1 MTAAALFEKNIMDA
15 ELEKVSGGSVA
26 EFLELRIICK
36 GNSAKSKNAWEKH
49 DTHLFDQENVQD
61 YLREELGIR
70 ANLNGSRLN
79 WFNPFGSERPAEYTD
94 MKTGKAISHQE
105 VVRRAEAYVKSL
117 G

>member
-1 MTAAALFEKNIMDA
+1 MFFCHPANCSENWP
-15 ELEKVSGGSVA
+15 G
-26 EFLELRIICK
+26 
-36 GNSAKSKNAWEKH
+36 H
-49 DTHLFDQENVQD
+49 DSFDQENVQD

-70 ANLNGSRLN
+70 ANLNASRLN

-105 VVRRAEAYVKSL
+105 VVRRAEAHVKSL

>member
-1 MTAAALFEKNIMDA
+1 MTAAALFEKKLMDA
-15 ELEKVSGGSVA
+15 ELEKVSGGSMV

-36 GNSAKSKNAWEKH
+36 GNSANSKNAWNKH

-70 ANLNGSRLN
+70 AKLNGSRLN